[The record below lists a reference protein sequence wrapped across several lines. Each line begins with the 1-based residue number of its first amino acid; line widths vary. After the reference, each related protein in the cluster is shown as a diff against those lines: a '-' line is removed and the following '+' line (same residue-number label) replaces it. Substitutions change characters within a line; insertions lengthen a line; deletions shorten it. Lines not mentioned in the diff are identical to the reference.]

1 MDINNKKDIIYR
13 ELIIENNI
21 LMDNMEKIKSE
32 NTKYK
37 ECNKR
42 LTEDNKKLQEELDKI
57 TYSRSYK
64 LIKMLKKIIRRR

>member
-57 TYSRSYK
+57 TYSRIYK